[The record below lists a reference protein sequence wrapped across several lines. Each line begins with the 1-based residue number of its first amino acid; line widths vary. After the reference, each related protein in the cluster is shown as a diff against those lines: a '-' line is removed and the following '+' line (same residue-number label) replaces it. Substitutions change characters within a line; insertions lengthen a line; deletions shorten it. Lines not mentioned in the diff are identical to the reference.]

1 VATSRAAVPDGFVDA
16 GAADDFQDGIL
27 QVLTLGER
35 SVGVVRWKGEFFALR
50 NICPH
55 QYGPVCS
62 GHAMPMIVSD
72 PDRTLAVD
80 EERLVVICPWHS
92 WEFDART
99 GRPIWADA
107 NYRLTTYPTQ
117 VCDGR
122 VLVGLRRQR
131 SGDG

>member
-1 VATSRAAVPDGFVDA
+1 MAASETAVPDGYVDA
-16 GAADDFQDGIL
+16 GAADDFEDGIL

-55 QYGPVCS
+55 QYGPVCA

-72 PDRTLAVD
+72 PSRTLEID
-80 EERLVVICPWHS
+80 EQRLVIVCPWHS

-107 NYRLTTYPTQ
+107 NYRLRTYPTE
-117 VCDGR
+117 VRDGR
-122 VLVGLRRQR
+122 VLVGLKRRPR
-131 SGDG
+131 S